1 VEWSITK
8 EESMKGTNL
17 APIRGDIV
25 KSNLLVEAK
34 YDLTLTEQK
43 LILMAISKIDPASRK
58 RNVVPIRIREF
69 CNLIGSTQERY
80 TEIREILRNLRKKE
94 ILITQYNNSRDIKE
108 ELIAGWIDTA
118 HYKNG
123 EVEIEFPNKLMPYLV
138 ELKERY
144 TVYNIRNIANLTSK
158 HAIRIYELMKE
169 YEYRKGFVI
178 EYEKL
183 KEIICGLDK
192 FDRYYDFKKRV
203 LIPSQDDISSK
214 TDISFEYTEIRS
226 GKKLQAI
233 EFKISKNKMVIKQ
246 RENEKTSA
254 ERYSYY
260 GDSDVVSVV
269 NRYKQKS
276 KEELVDEL
284 FDLMEDRY
292 NISLPK
298 EELYEYCEKTL
309 MNVIFKIVDCAY
321 ENVLKPIPYFRAV
334 LKKEEDEN
342 N

>member
-1 VEWSITK
+1 
-8 EESMKGTNL
+8 
-17 APIRGDIV
+17 
-25 KSNLLVEAK
+25 
-34 YDLTLTEQK
+34 
-43 LILMAISKIDPASRK
+43 MAISRIDPLCK
-58 RNVVPIRIREF
+58 NRNIVPIRIREF

-94 ILITQYNNSRDIKE
+94 ILITQYDNSRDIRE

-169 YEYRKGFVI
+169 YEFRKGFSI
-178 EYEKL
+178 EYTKL
-183 KEIICGLDK
+183 KELICGSDK

-203 LIPSQDDISSK
+203 LVPAQEDISSK
-214 TDISFEYTEIRS
+214 TDICFEFKELRS

-233 EFKISKNKMVIKQ
+233 EFKISKNKLVLQQ
-246 RENEKTSA
+246 RENEKAFT
-254 ERYSYY
+254 ERYNYY
-260 GDSDVVSVV
+260 GDNDVVSVV
-269 NRYKQKS
+269 NRYKQKE

-284 FDLMEDRY
+284 YELMQDRY
-292 NISLPK
+292 NTAIPK
-298 EELYEYCEKTL
+298 EELFEFSEKTL
-309 MNVIFKIVDCAY
+309 MNVIFKIVDCVY
-321 ENVLKPIPYFRAV
+321 ENVQKPVPYFRKV
-334 LKKEEDEN
+334 LKKEEEDI
-342 N
+342 